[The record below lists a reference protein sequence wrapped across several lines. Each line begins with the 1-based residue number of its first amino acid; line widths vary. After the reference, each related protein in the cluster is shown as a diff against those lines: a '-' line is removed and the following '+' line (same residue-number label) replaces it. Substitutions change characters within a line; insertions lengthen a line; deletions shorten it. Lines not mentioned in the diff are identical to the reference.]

1 MEKRGGEGKR
11 KLCIYEKRAIVR
23 VHVKRDKNAM
33 TRNYATCIPS
43 HLPVSPF
50 RFLRLSGRV
59 ARTFD
64 ASFRPPSSPLM
75 RERGSRRTYGRVSF
89 FFFFSSSSLS
99 PSLRSFSLRACTR
112 VLESTSLVTRLNAF
126 HFWKHCTRGFQVT
139 RGYKYDC
146 TSCTVTVL
154 RIPRSNTLMMLLY
167 IYLYI

>member
-89 FFFFSSSSLS
+89 FFFFPPPLSLS
-99 PSLRSFSLRACTR
+99 PIVFSPCVYARAREYIARNEIERVSLLKA
-112 VLESTSLVTRLNAF
+112 
-126 HFWKHCTRGFQVT
+126 
-139 RGYKYDC
+139 
-146 TSCTVTVL
+146 
-154 RIPRSNTLMMLLY
+154 LY
-167 IYLYI
+167 EGISSDKGLQI